1 MIINKISHFHN
12 YSFIT
17 AGNDSE
23 IHAFTVIYILHL
35 FSCCFTYFCSI
46 FKNNKML
53 DHLYRVP
60 QFPRLPQKNFETN
73 YINICKNERSTNAH
87 NVTKYSKSPL
97 KYYYL
102 NCSSSA
108 WAHFML
114 LTKKKK
120 KKKAHICRQTENCL
134 QASKKFV
141 LPR

>member
-17 AGNDSE
+17 AGNHSE
-23 IHAFTVIYILHL
+23 NHAFTVIYILHL

-60 QFPRLPQKNFETN
+60 QFPRLPQKNFEAN
-73 YINICKNERSTNAH
+73 YINICKNERFTNTH

-108 WAHFML
+108 
-114 LTKKKK
+114 
-120 KKKAHICRQTENCL
+120 
-134 QASKKFV
+134 
-141 LPR
+141 

>member
-1 MIINKISHFHN
+1 
-12 YSFIT
+12 
-17 AGNDSE
+17 
-23 IHAFTVIYILHL
+23 
-35 FSCCFTYFCSI
+35 
-46 FKNNKML
+46 ML

-73 YINICKNERSTNAH
+73 YINICKNERFTNAH

-120 KKKAHICRQTENCL
+120 AHICRQTENCL

-141 LPR
+141 LLR